1 MASSSPKL
9 LLLLATSLLACGG
22 LPVLVAADYAP
33 MTLTVVNNCPF
44 PVWPGI
50 QANSGHDILEGGGFF
65 LPSLSHKSF
74 PAPTHPWSGR
84 IWART
89 GCTPGSG
96 AQLHCATGDC
106 GGRLQCGGL
115 GGAAPATLAQ
125 VNLHH
130 NSDDQASYGVSVVD
144 GFNVGL
150 SVTPHEGRGNCPVL
164 ACRKDLTQTCP
175 GELQVRSP
183 AGGGAVVAC
192 KSGCEAFRTDELCC
206 RNMYNSP
213 RTCRASKYSE
223 FFKRECP
230 QAFTYAHDSPSLTH
244 QCAAPRELKVIFC
257 H

>member
-1 MASSSPKL
+1 MASPKVL
-9 LLLLATSLLACGG
+9 FLLATSLLCCGA
-22 LPVLVAADYAP
+22 LAAADYAP
-33 MTLTVVNNCPF
+33 MTLTVVNNCAF

-50 QANSGHDILEGGGFF
+50 QANSGHDVLEGGGFF

-74 PAPTHPWSGR
+74 PAPTRPWSGR

-89 GCTPGSG
+89 GCTGSG
-96 AQLHCATGDC
+96 AQLRCATGDC

-115 GGAAPATLAQ
+115 GGGAPATLAQ
-125 VNLHH
+125 VSLHH
-130 NSDDQASYGVSVVD
+130 GGAQLDQASAAAPAPSSPAAPPTSPAPARRSCQ
-144 GFNVGL
+144 L
-150 SVTPHEGRGNCPVL
+150 
-164 ACRKDLTQTCP
+164 
-175 GELQVRSP
+175 RSP

-192 KSGCEAFRTDELCC
+192 RSGCEAFRTDELCC

-244 QCAAPRELKVIFC
+244 QCSAPRELKVIFC

>member
-1 MASSSPKL
+1 MASAKL
-9 LLLLATSLLACGG
+9 LLLVATSLLSCGVI
-22 LPVLVAADYAP
+22 LADYAP
-33 MTLTVVNNCPF
+33 MTLTIVNNCPY

-50 QANSGHDILEGGGFF
+50 QANSGHDVLEGGGFF
-65 LPSLSHKSF
+65 LPALSHRSF
-74 PAPTHPWSGR
+74 AAPAHPWSGR

-89 GCTPGSG
+89 GCTGAG

-106 GGRLQCGGL
+106 GGRL
-115 GGAAPATLAQ
+115 
-125 VNLHH
+125 H
-130 NSDDQASYGVSVVD
+130 VVD

-164 ACRKDLTQTCP
+164 ACRKNLTETCP
-175 GELQVRSP
+175 SELQLRTP
-183 AGGGAVVAC
+183 AGSVVAC

-213 RTCRASKYSE
+213 RTCRSSKYSE

-244 QCAAPRELKVIFC
+244 ECAAPRELKVIFC

>member
-1 MASSSPKL
+1 MASPNKL
-9 LLLLATSLLACGG
+9 LLLLATSLLGCG
-22 LPVLVAADYAP
+22 LLAAADYAP

-50 QANSGHDILEGGGFF
+50 QANSGHDVLEGGGFF
-65 LPSLSHKSF
+65 LPALSHKSF
-74 PAPTHPWSGR
+74 PAPSHPWSGR

-89 GCTPGSG
+89 GCAAGAG
-96 AQLHCATGDC
+96 AQLRCATGDC

-125 VNLHH
+125 LSLHH
-130 NSDDQASYGVSVVD
+130 GGGGDQTSYGVSVVD

-164 ACRKDLTQTCP
+164 GCRRNLTATCP
-175 GELQVRSP
+175 GELQLRSP
-183 AGGGAVVAC
+183 AGAVLAC
-192 KSGCEAFRTDELCC
+192 RSGCEAFRTDELCC

-244 QCAAPRELKVIFC
+244 ECAAPRELKVIFC